1 MTWMDVLALATL
13 AVAFACGWRAGLVA
27 EFFDVGSLV
36 AAGTLAWL
44 WSPPIAGALPPTWPL
59 SDASRHFLAFWA
71 LLLVIYLILRV
82 LGLFVAAGRGRG
94 QPIGVWIKG
103 IGGGLIGAAK
113 VLATLFVVLYLA
125 LFLQIDPQLRD
136 TLRHSLIAMQF
147 DARYPPI
154 NDALFS
160 MTPAGYQK
168 AARPYLH
175 DHRL

>member
-1 MTWMDVLALATL
+1 MTWIDGLALATL
-13 AVAFACGWRAGLVA
+13 AIAFACGWRAGLVA
-27 EFFDVGSLV
+27 GFFDVGSL
-36 AAGTLAWL
+36 AIAGTLAWL

-71 LLLVIYLILRV
+71 LSLVIYLVVRV
-82 LGLFVAAGRGRG
+82 LGWFVAGRNRGR
-94 QPIGVWIKG
+94 PISIWITG

-113 VLATLFVVLYLA
+113 ALVTLFVILYLA

-136 TLRHSLIAMQF
+136 TLRHTFIALQF
-147 DARYPPI
+147 DARYPPM
-154 NDALFS
+154 NDALLS
-160 MTPAGYQK
+160 MTPATYQK